1 MVIKAAMIV
10 TVLQS
15 MAWTSSSSLQ
25 MKWVVFSTFLTLL
38 RMDGNVCQQSN
49 KTSRSKLHCIPTL
62 QAAFQGLKPN
72 SDRLTLKIVKRDL
85 RRNSAQF
92 MSGHEIWRHTEIG
105 MEDRIDDFF
114 TGFTTLLKKI
124 TRCWQRKLSGVECE
138 ATRIL
143 IVLAPKQR
151 QNKLDHVVLAL
162 LLWSRE
168 TAFCDGTKKFYEL
181 RYEDLWVVTK
191 DTKIGTYIN
200 EWSPPFLLV
209 NF

>member
-1 MVIKAAMIV
+1 
-10 TVLQS
+10 
-15 MAWTSSSSLQ
+15 
-25 MKWVVFSTFLTLL
+25 
-38 RMDGNVCQQSN
+38 
-49 KTSRSKLHCIPTL
+49 
-62 QAAFQGLKPN
+62 
-72 SDRLTLKIVKRDL
+72 
-85 RRNSAQF
+85 

-124 TRCWQRKLSGVECE
+124 TRCWQRKRSGVECE

-143 IVLAPKQR
+143 IVLAPRQR

-181 RYEDLWVVTK
+181 RYEVTK
-191 DTKIGTYIN
+191 DTKIGTLMN
-200 EWSPPFLLV
+200 EATALLFLLV

>member
-1 MVIKAAMIV
+1 
-10 TVLQS
+10 
-15 MAWTSSSSLQ
+15 MAWWQLPLLLCRWSGSFSALFWPFWEWTEMFVSR
-25 MKWVVFSTFLTLL
+25 VIRRVGEANCIVFQLF
-38 RMDGNVCQQSN
+38 
-49 KTSRSKLHCIPTL
+49 K
-62 QAAFQGLKPN
+62 AAFQGLKPN

-105 MEDRIDDFF
+105 ISIFCP
-114 TGFTTLLKKI
+114 GFTTLLKKI
-124 TRCWQRKLSGVECE
+124 TRCWQRKRSGVECE

-143 IVLAPKQR
+143 IVLAPRQR

-181 RYEDLWVVTK
+181 RYEA
-191 DTKIGTYIN
+191 IF
-200 EWSPPFLLV
+200 E
-209 NF
+209 

>member
-15 MAWTSSSSLQ
+15 IATSSSSLQ

-92 MSGHEIWRHTEIG
+92 MSGHEI
-105 MEDRIDDFF
+105 
-114 TGFTTLLKKI
+114 
-124 TRCWQRKLSGVECE
+124 
-138 ATRIL
+138 
-143 IVLAPKQR
+143 
-151 QNKLDHVVLAL
+151 
-162 LLWSRE
+162 
-168 TAFCDGTKKFYEL
+168 
-181 RYEDLWVVTK
+181 
-191 DTKIGTYIN
+191 
-200 EWSPPFLLV
+200 
-209 NF
+209 

>member
-1 MVIKAAMIV
+1 
-10 TVLQS
+10 
-15 MAWTSSSSLQ
+15 
-25 MKWVVFSTFLTLL
+25 
-38 RMDGNVCQQSN
+38 
-49 KTSRSKLHCIPTL
+49 
-62 QAAFQGLKPN
+62 
-72 SDRLTLKIVKRDL
+72 
-85 RRNSAQF
+85 

-124 TRCWQRKLSGVECE
+124 TRCWQRKRSVVECE

-143 IVLAPKQR
+143 IVLAPRQR